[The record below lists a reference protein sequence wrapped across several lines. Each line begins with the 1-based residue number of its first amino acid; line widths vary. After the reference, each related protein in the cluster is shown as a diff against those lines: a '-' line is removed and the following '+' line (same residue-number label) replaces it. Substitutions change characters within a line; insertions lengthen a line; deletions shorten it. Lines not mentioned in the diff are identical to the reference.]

1 MPIPVTLARTIAS
14 LRLAGLGML
23 LMALGLLLP
32 APLVAGGGDLTPQAA
47 MQRIMA
53 LGDQPDFVL
62 LDVRTPGEYSKGHIR
77 GAKLLDYYHRDF
89 LKRLKTLDREK
100 NYLLYCRTGNRS
112 GRTLA
117 VMGKLGFKQA
127 AHLAG
132 GIVAWQ
138 GKGYSL
144 VKAKVVNPDLLAP

>member
-1 MPIPVTLARTIAS
+1 MQHHPLTEISIVNRLVI
-14 LRLAGLGML
+14 LAGLIL
-23 LMALGLLLP
+23 SLSFVHP
-32 APLVAGGGDLTPQAA
+32 ATLRADTAVNLTPEATMA
-47 MQRIMA
+47 RIMEE
-53 LGDQPDFVL
+53 GDHPGFVL
-62 LDVRTPGEYSKGHIR
+62 LDVRTPGEYGKGHIR

-89 LKRLKTLDREK
+89 LKRLKSLDRDK
-100 NYLLYCRTGNRS
+100 SYLLYCRTGNRS

-117 VMGKLGFKQA
+117 VMAKLGFKQA

-138 GKGYSL
+138 GKGYTL